1 MNTLDATYR
10 DKLNLKG
17 NCPGFRLW
25 DVLASD
31 GVRYV
36 MASDSAEGVGT
47 RLHFRSRGRIAP
59 VSVTLI
65 GDNPD
70 AAEWDKARG
79 L

>member
-1 MNTLDATYR
+1 MNTLNATYR
-10 DKLNLKG
+10 DKLDLKG

-31 GVRYV
+31 GVRYL
-36 MASDSAEGVGT
+36 MASDSSDGVGT
-47 RLHFRSRGRIAP
+47 RLYFRSGDRIEP

-70 AAEWDKARG
+70 AEEWIKARG